1 MSLRFFVL
9 NLIAGMLVSMGEMSE
24 MEKFADNV
32 FGLNAQRDVETLSRI
47 EKEVQEQ
54 TGGSATN
61 MDYYR
66 AIVNDPEWQHNL
78 WEDVWDMTHP

>member
-1 MSLRFFVL
+1 MSISIRLLTLLFAIL
-9 NLIAGMLVSMGEMSE
+9 GSMGEMSE
-24 MEKFADNV
+24 PEKFADNL

-47 EKEVQEQ
+47 QEEVQQQ

-61 MDYYR
+61 MDYFR
-66 AIVNDPEWQHNL
+66 AIVNDQGWQNNL